1 MLTVEVMGTLVFI
14 VGLILLV
21 TGVISIAFQVTSIG
35 EVEKFV
41 LFLAGVFTC
50 VLGYLM
56 ATRPSD

>member
-14 VGLILLV
+14 VGLILLIA
-21 TGVISIAFQVTSIG
+21 GVMSIAFRVTSIG
-35 EVEKFV
+35 DLEQFA

-50 VLGYLM
+50 VLGYWM